1 MEIRWQRWDV
11 KFLYKLENCFNLK
24 KKKIRKYRMNS
35 VKKWK
40 ISENRKEID
49 GI

>member
-24 KKKIRKYRMNS
+24 KKNN
-35 VKKWK
+35 K
-40 ISENRKEID
+40 ISNEQCEEMKNIGK
-49 GI
+49 